1 MDKRIK
7 KFVYRVRNRIREQS
21 VIDYLTKSAGVGML
35 IAVILSLLALV
46 VPFYEAVLLAAIV
59 IVVSFLVGIILGIR
73 KTPVPMHAALHA
85 DAKGHH
91 EKISTA
97 FYLAGKED
105 AFSSLQK
112 KDALHVI
119 EQFEVRKEFPIRMP
133 VKAFALLVGLSVAF
147 IVSNMIVTPAKRVAN
162 TRHEVAKEAKEEIA
176 QLEKLEKELQNM
188 DELSGSEVDE
198 MQKQLDQAKKE
209 LKEAQS
215 HAELKKAQ
223 ERIVQKIEKASK
235 NVKDKTVKEML
246 ASAAE
251 EGKERQTQKEEA
263 LTQEAKK
270 ALEKEA
276 EGSKK
281 DKEEAYEKLKELAE
295 TTGDSKLS
303 QAAQE
308 YKDSSYSEES
318 YAKANQAL
326 QQAGTNGTM
335 SDYAASSENSNQNA
349 SQGQNSQSQNGKGH
363 NSNAGN
369 QTGNNANQQG
379 ENGVNQ
385 QSGNNSNGASQ
396 GNGTGQGNGSGNG
409 AGGGS
414 GWNYGSKEGT
424 EGENKKSENVT
435 IPDGK
440 LGDDENLTGQANNND
455 SSTKE
460 KSNESKTWSGN
471 KVNYDE
477 VSGKYKEKAHKKV
490 NGSSYPGKIKEK
502 IKDYFNGLN

>member
-1 MDKRIK
+1 MDKKIK

-21 VIDYLTKSAGVGML
+21 IIDYLTKSASGGML
-35 IAVILSLLALV
+35 IAVILSLLALF
-46 VPFYEAVLLAAIV
+46 VPFYEAVFVAAIV
-59 IVVSFLVGIILGIR
+59 IVFSFFAGMILGIK
-73 KTPVPMHAALHA
+73 KTPNPMEAALYA
-85 DAKGHH
+85 DAKGHR

-97 FYLAGKED
+97 FFLAGKEE

-112 KDALHVI
+112 KDALRVI
-119 EQFEVRKEFPIRMP
+119 DQFEIRKEFPIRIP
-133 VKAFALLVGLSVAF
+133 VKMFIFLVVLSVVF
-147 IVSNMIVTPAKRVAN
+147 VVSNMTLTPAKRVAN
-162 TRHEVAKEAKEEIA
+162 MRHEVAKEAKEEIA
-176 QLEKLEKELQNM
+176 ELEKLEKELQNM
-188 DELSGSEVDE
+188 DELSQCEVAK
-198 MQKQLDQAKKE
+198 MQKQLEQAKKE
-209 LKEAQS
+209 LKQAQS
-215 HAELKKAQ
+215 HGELKKAQ

-246 ASAAE
+246 ANAAE
-251 EGKERQTQKEEA
+251 EGKERQMEKEES
-263 LTQEAKK
+263 LMEEAKE
-270 ALEKEA
+270 ALEKAA

-295 TTGDSKLS
+295 TTGDNNLS

-308 YKDSSYSEES
+308 YKDSSYSGES

-326 QQAGTNGTM
+326 QQASASGTT
-335 SDYAASSENSNQNA
+335 SDYASTSQNSRQNA
-349 SQGQNSQSQNGKGH
+349 SQGQNGQSQNGQGQ
-363 NSNAGN
+363 NVNAGN
-369 QTGNNANQQG
+369 QTGNNANGQAG
-379 ENGVNQ
+379 NDTNQ
-385 QSGNNSNGASQ
+385 QVGNNA
-396 GNGTGQGNGSGNG
+396 NGSGNG
-409 AGGGS
+409 AGGSGNAPGNGGGGA

-424 EGENKKSENVT
+424 EGANKKPENVT

-440 LGDDENLTGQANNND
+440 LGDDENLTGQANDND

-490 NGSSYPGKIKEK
+490 NGSNYPGKIKEK